1 LAELRIAVLDDY
13 QQVAH
18 GCADWSSIPGA
29 ETVFFSDHLTDEDA
43 LVECLAEF
51 DVLVVMRERTPLSR
65 ALLSRLPRIRLIVTT
80 ATRNASI
87 DVPAAS
93 DLGIVVCGTRHAQP
107 ATAELTWGLIISLLR
122 RIPAEDRLLREGGWQ
137 ANVGG
142 DLSGST
148 LGVLGLGRLGSR
160 VARVGLAFEMDVIAW
175 SENLTDQRA
184 AAAGAVRVGKDE
196 LFSRADVL
204 TIHTLLSG
212 RTRGL
217 VGASELALMKPTGVI
232 VNTSRGPII
241 DEAALLDALR
251 EGRIAGA
258 ALDVFDQEPLAPD
271 HELRRSRNTVLTPH
285 LGYVTRNSYA
295 TYYQD
300 AVEDIRAFLDGAA
313 LRMITGSQ
321 VRP

>member
-1 LAELRIAVLDDY
+1 MPKLRIAVLDDY

-18 GCADWSSIPGA
+18 CCADWPSIPDA
-29 ETVFFSDHLTDEDA
+29 ETVFFSDHLIEEDA
-43 LVECLAEF
+43 LVGRLADF

-65 ALLSRLPRIRLIVTT
+65 AVLSRLPRIRLIVTT

-93 DLGIVVCGTRHAQP
+93 DLGIVVCGTRHVQP
-107 ATAELTWGLIISLLR
+107 ATAELTWGLIIGLLR
-122 RIPAEDRLLREGGWQ
+122 RIPAEDRLIREGGWQ
-137 ANVGG
+137 GHVGG

-175 SENLTDQRA
+175 SENLTDERA

-196 LFSRADVL
+196 LFRRADVL

-217 VGASELALMKPTGVI
+217 VGAGELALMKPTSVI

-251 EGRIAGA
+251 AGRIAGA
-258 ALDVFDQEPLAPD
+258 ALDVFDREPLPPD
-271 HELRRSRNTVLTPH
+271 HELRRLRNTVLTPH
-285 LGYVTRNSYA
+285 LGYVTQNSYA

-300 AVEDIRAFLDGAA
+300 AVEDIRAFLDGAP
-313 LRMITGSQ
+313 RRIVTGSQ